1 MLKKIG
7 SGLLWPI
14 VIALTFS
21 SCDDYGEGGDSD
33 RGVIRAGQ
41 ALEIKNTLLTGV
53 SLTRL
58 TKMCEALE
66 EYHDNI
72 LRSRFSEDFI
82 FSRRQK
88 NYGDPTVRDISNI
101 GVYIEVPND
110 YQSTPVFKG
119 TRGVVK
125 NFITQIPTE
134 NNLYMASLCDY
145 TLNNVGPAPKVQ
157 ELVGSRYYVYNVV
170 SDDRFDVGI
179 YTKHNDSKYYLYRSY
194 QYRFDINKASRYYGM
209 AIEQSEIFISDHS
222 GKDYKLIYQKFLR
235 AD

>member
-1 MLKKIG
+1 MFKSLFVV
-7 SGLLWPI
+7 LLWPI
-14 VIALTFS
+14 FFVLTLS
-21 SCDDYGEGGDSD
+21 SCEDYGKDEQND
-33 RGVIRAGQ
+33 RGVIRAGE
-41 ALEIKNTLLTGV
+41 ALQISNVALSEV

-58 TKMCEALE
+58 TRMCEGLE

-72 LRSRFSEDFI
+72 LRGVFSEDFI

-88 NYGDPTVRDISNI
+88 VYGDPTIRDISNI

-110 YQSTPVFKG
+110 YNTTPTFKG
-119 TRGVVK
+119 TKGVVK
-125 NFITQIPTE
+125 NFITKIPTE

-145 TLNNVGPAPKVQ
+145 TLNNVGAPPKVQ
-157 ELVGSRYYVYNVV
+157 QLVGSQYYVYNVI

-194 QYRFDINKASRYYGM
+194 QYRFDINKDSRYYGM

-222 GKDYKLIYQKFLR
+222 GKDYRLIYQKFLR